1 MQNEHESIKP
11 KKDIDIQNEKNE
23 KEIRKQR
30 FLFITS
36 LVLFV
41 VIAIIVVAV
50 ICKALFPGLGQLF
63 KDGYDEEK
71 VESFLKQ
78 EAGWKGMFALAL
90 LQFIQ
95 VVSIFIAGAPIQIA
109 GGMIYGFWI
118 SFLITHITF
127 VFTNWLVFTIARKHN
142 EQASELISS
151 KNKNVVKVTKWLNS
165 ANPAYMCMLA
175 YMMPGIPNGIV
186 PYVAEKT
193 DISSKE
199 FFAAVYCGSFAQI
212 FAACFIGRRIL
223 EGDIF
228 WTIAVIVI
236 MIAVIYIL
244 YKLKNPIIDWINKR
258 HGFGSRQS

>member
-1 MQNEHESIKP
+1 MQSN
-11 KKDIDIQNEKNE
+11 NEKDNDNGIIQDE
-23 KEIRKQR
+23 KEARKQKL
-30 FLFITS
+30 LFIFS
-36 LVLFV
+36 IILIV
-41 VIAIIVVAV
+41 VIAILLVAF
-50 ICKALFPGLGQLF
+50 ICRTLFPGLDQMF

-71 VESFLKQ
+71 VEDFLRH
-78 EAGWKGMFALAL
+78 EAGWKGMVALAL

-127 VFTNWLVFTIARKHN
+127 VATNWLVFSIARKHN
-142 EQASELISS
+142 EQATKIISFSS
-151 KNKNVVKVTKWLNS
+151 KKAKKVTKWLNS
-165 ANPAYMCMLA
+165 SNPAYMCMLA

-193 DISSKE
+193 DITNRE
-199 FFAAVYCGSFAQI
+199 FFMAVYLGSFGQI

-228 WTIAVIVI
+228 WTIAVIII
-236 MIAVIYIL
+236 MILIIVIL
-244 YKLKNPIIDWINKR
+244 YRLKNPIIAWINKH
-258 HGFGSRQS
+258 HGPGSRFA